1 MAESTAIQVATLASG
16 SSGNSVFIRCGDTQ
30 LLLDAGISRKRLQAS
45 LSEFGTE
52 LGDLSA
58 ILLTHEHRDHINGM
72 ERIRKREPH
81 VPVYCSA
88 GTIAGCQSDYGL
100 ALSATTV
107 RPGTPFSIGS
117 AQISPFRVPHDAREC
132 LAYRIDFPGL
142 SLALATDLG
151 EAQHD
156 VRAMLT
162 GCDVLLLECNY
173 DVELLR
179 WGNYPGWL
187 KNRVASARGHL
198 SNWQAQQTLRL
209 IASSTLRHVFLLHM
223 SEENNLADRAVEA
236 AKKGLRAYPGVRI
249 TLAPRH
255 EPCDLQTFEPRDEYV
270 RKVRPLSAPRQGV
283 LSF

>member
-1 MAESTAIQVATLASG
+1 MANSTAIQVATLASG

-30 LLLDAGISRKRLQAS
+30 LLFDAGISRKRLQKS
-45 LSEFGTE
+45 LSGFGTE

-58 ILLTHEHRDHINGM
+58 ILLTHEHRDHINGIEAVRKK
-72 ERIRKREPH
+72 ERH
-81 VPVYCSA
+81 VPIYCSA
-88 GTIAGCQSDYGL
+88 GTMAGCQADYGL
-100 ALSATTV
+100 ALSATTAKS
-107 RPGTPFSIGS
+107 GTSFTVGTATIT
-117 AQISPFRVPHDAREC
+117 PFRVPHDSREC

-151 EAQHD
+151 EAQQN
-156 VRAMLT
+156 VRAMLAD
-162 GCDVLLLECNY
+162 CDVLLLECNY

-179 WGNYPGWL
+179 WGKYPGWL

-209 IASSTLRHVFLLHM
+209 VANSALRHVFLLHM
-223 SEENNLADRAVEA
+223 SEENNLADKALDA
-236 AKKGLRAYPGVRI
+236 AKKGLSAYPRAQI

-255 EPCDLQTFEPRDEYV
+255 EPCELQTFELRDEFV